1 MAIKTTQTHNKSKK
15 THKNVRL
22 VTIKAFL
29 FDLDGTLID
38 AFPAY
43 EKAFKHTIES
53 TGRTYK
59 KGSLETYYGQL
70 DIEILRQLLKKDK
83 IDKETEHLIEQK
95 RSYYLTIAQTAIK
108 PLSCAAELIHL
119 LKERNIKTAIATSGQ
134 RSATEIA
141 IDKLKIRHLLDA
153 TITATEVKK
162 GKPDPELFLKAS
174 ELINIPPNDC
184 IVIEDS
190 THGIEAAKRADMK
203 TIAVSTG
210 KTSMRDLKNLN
221 PDYAVDSL
229 CEIIPKLDN
238 IINAP

>member
-1 MAIKTTQTHNKSKK
+1 MP
-15 THKNVRL
+15 L
-22 VTIKAFL
+22 KAFI

-59 KGSLETYYGQL
+59 KGSIETYYGQL

-83 IDKETEHLIEQK
+83 IDKEVTHLIEQK
-95 RSYYLTIAQTAIK
+95 RTYYLKIAQTAIK
-108 PLSCAAELIHL
+108 TLPCAAELIRL
-119 LKERNIKTAIATSGQ
+119 LKDRNIKVAIATSGQ

-141 IDKLKIRHLLDA
+141 IDKLKIRPLLDA
-153 TITATEVKK
+153 TITGTEVTK

-174 ELINIPPNDC
+174 ELINIPPKDS

-190 THGIEAAKRADMK
+190 THGIQAAKRADMK

-210 KTSMRDLKNLN
+210 KTPMRDLKNLN

-229 CEIIPKLDN
+229 CEVIPILDHIIK
-238 IINAP
+238 AP

>member
-59 KGSLETYYGQL
+59 KGSLETYYGQ
-70 DIEILRQLLKKDK
+70 
-83 IDKETEHLIEQK
+83 EQK

>member
-1 MAIKTTQTHNKSKK
+1 M
-15 THKNVRL
+15 
-22 VTIKAFL
+22 TIKAFI

-43 EKAFKHTIES
+43 EKAFRHTIES

-59 KGSLETYYGQL
+59 KGSLAIYYGQA

-95 RSYYLTIAQTAIK
+95 RAYYLKTAQTAIK
-108 PLSCAAELIHL
+108 TLPCAAELIRL
-119 LKERNIKTAIATSGQ
+119 LKERSIKTAIATSGQ

-141 IDKLKIRHLLDA
+141 IDKLKIRPLLDA

-162 GKPDPELFLKAS
+162 GKPHPELFLKAS
-174 ELINIPPNDC
+174 EMINTPPEDC

-190 THGIEAAKRADMK
+190 THGIQAALRARMK

-210 KTSMRDLKNLN
+210 KTPMRDLKNLK
-221 PDYAVDSL
+221 PDYATDSL
-229 CEIIPKLDN
+229 CKIIPELDR

>member
-1 MAIKTTQTHNKSKK
+1 MP
-15 THKNVRL
+15 
-22 VTIKAFL
+22 IKAFI

-38 AFPAY
+38 AFLAY

-59 KGSLETYYGQL
+59 KGSLESLYGQL

-108 PLSCAAELIHL
+108 PLPCAAELIHL
-119 LKERNIKTAIATSGQ
+119 LKDRNIKTAIATSGQ

-141 IDKLKIRHLLDA
+141 IDKLKIRPLLHA
-153 TITATEVKK
+153 TITGTEVTN
-162 GKPDPELFLKAS
+162 GKPHPELFLKAS
-174 ELINIPPNDC
+174 ELINTPPKDC

-190 THGIEAAKRADMK
+190 IHGIQAAKRAGMK

-210 KTSMRDLKNLN
+210 KTPMRDLKNLN

-229 CEIIPKLDN
+229 CEVIPILDHIIK
-238 IINAP
+238 AP

>member
-1 MAIKTTQTHNKSKK
+1 MP
-15 THKNVRL
+15 
-22 VTIKAFL
+22 IKAFI

-70 DIEILRQLLKKDK
+70 DIEILRQILKKDK
-83 IDKETEHLIEQK
+83 IDKEVPLLIEQK
-95 RSYYLTIAQTAIK
+95 RIYYLTIAQTAIK
-108 PLSCAAELIHL
+108 PLPCAAELIRL
-119 LKERNIKTAIATSGQ
+119 LKERSIKTAIATSGQ

-153 TITATEVKK
+153 TITGTEVTK

-174 ELINIPPNDC
+174 ELINTPPKDC

-190 THGIEAAKRADMK
+190 THGIQAAKHAGMK

-210 KTSMRDLKNLN
+210 KTPMRDLKNLN

-229 CEIIPKLDN
+229 CALLPELEHIIK
-238 IINAP
+238 AP

>member
-1 MAIKTTQTHNKSKK
+1 MPIKSF
-15 THKNVRL
+15 
-22 VTIKAFL
+22 I

-43 EKAFKHTIES
+43 EKSFRHTIES
-53 TGRTYK
+53 TGRTYE
-59 KGSLETYYGQL
+59 KGSLELLYGQS

-95 RSYYLTIAQTAIK
+95 RTYYLKIAPQYIK
-108 PLSCAAELIHL
+108 TVPCAYELINI
-119 LKERNIKTAIATSGQ
+119 LKDRSIKTAIATSGQ
-134 RSATEIA
+134 RQATEIA

-162 GKPDPELFLKAS
+162 GKPAPDLFLKAS
-174 ELINIPPNDC
+174 EMINIPTKEC

-203 TIAVSTG
+203 TIAVSAG
-210 KTSMRDLKNLN
+210 KTPMRDLKKLN
-221 PDYAVDSL
+221 PDYALDSL
-229 CEIIPKLDN
+229 CEIIPVLDR

>member
-1 MAIKTTQTHNKSKK
+1 M
-15 THKNVRL
+15 
-22 VTIKAFL
+22 TIKAFI
-29 FDLDGTLID
+29 FDLDGTMID

-59 KGSLETYYGQL
+59 KGSLAIYYGQM

-95 RSYYLTIAQTAIK
+95 RNYYLKTAQTAIK
-108 PLSCAAELIHL
+108 TLPCATELIRL
-119 LKERNIKTAIATSGQ
+119 LKERSIKTAIATSAQ

-141 IDKLKIRHLLDA
+141 IDKLKIRPLLNA
-153 TITATEVKK
+153 TITATEVTN

-174 ELINIPPNDC
+174 EMINIHPKDC

-190 THGIEAAKRADMK
+190 IHGIQAAKRANMK
-203 TIAVSTG
+203 TLAVSTG
-210 KTSMRDLKNLN
+210 KTSMRDLKNLKPN
-221 PDYAVDSL
+221 YAMDSL
-229 CEIIPKLDN
+229 CAIIPELDK
-238 IINAP
+238 IINHL

>member
-1 MAIKTTQTHNKSKK
+1 MP
-15 THKNVRL
+15 
-22 VTIKAFL
+22 IKAFI

-43 EKAFKHTIES
+43 EKAFRHTIES

-59 KGSLETYYGQL
+59 KGSLEAYYGQE

-95 RSYYLTIAQTAIK
+95 RSYYLKIARPYIK
-108 PLSCAAELIHL
+108 PLSCAAELIQHL
-119 LKERNIKTAIATSGQ
+119 KARNIKIAIASSGQ
-134 RSATEIA
+134 RTATEIA
-141 IDKLKIRHLLDA
+141 IDKLKIRHLLDV
-153 TITATEVKK
+153 TITATEVTK

-174 ELINIPPNDC
+174 ELINTPGKDC

-190 THGIEAAKRADMK
+190 THGIEAAKRANMK

-210 KTSMRDLKNLN
+210 KTPLRDLKNLN

-229 CEIIPKLDN
+229 CALIPKLDR
-238 IINAP
+238 IIKAP

>member
-1 MAIKTTQTHNKSKK
+1 MP
-15 THKNVRL
+15 L
-22 VTIKAFL
+22 KAFI

-59 KGSLETYYGQL
+59 KGSIETYYGQL

-83 IDKETEHLIEQK
+83 IDKEVTHLIEQK
-95 RSYYLTIAQTAIK
+95 RSHYLKIAHRYIK
-108 PLSCAAELIHL
+108 PLPCAAELIRL
-119 LKERNIKTAIATSGQ
+119 LKGCNIKIAIATSGQ

-141 IDKLKIRHLLDA
+141 IDKLKIRPLLDA
-153 TITATEVKK
+153 TITGTEVTK

-174 ELINIPPNDC
+174 ELINTPGKDC

-190 THGIEAAKRADMK
+190 THGIQAAKRADMK

-210 KTSMRDLKNLN
+210 KTPMRDLKNLN

-229 CEIIPKLDN
+229 CEVIPILDHIIK
-238 IINAP
+238 AP